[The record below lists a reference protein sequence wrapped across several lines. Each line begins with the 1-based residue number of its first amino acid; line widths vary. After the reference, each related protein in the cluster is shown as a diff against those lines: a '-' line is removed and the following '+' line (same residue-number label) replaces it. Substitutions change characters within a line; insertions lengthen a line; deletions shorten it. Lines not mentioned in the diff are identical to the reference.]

1 MGESPGHES
10 ASYPDWLFRKTI
22 GETKEGVEIVE
33 NVRPDSVHIP

>member
-10 ASYPDWLFRKTI
+10 ASYPDWLRKTI